1 MKVLKFGGSSISN
14 AKNIEKVIDI
24 LKDYDS
30 NIIVIFSAFGK
41 TTDKLI
47 ECGRLASKRDSNY
60 KTLLQSLLDDHLK
73 ICSSLFE
80 IKNQSEILSFVQKKF
95 NELESIFEGV
105 FNLK

>member
-14 AKNIEKVIDI
+14 AKNIEKVLDI

-47 ECGRLASKRDSNY
+47 ECGRLASNRDSNY
-60 KTLLQSLLDDHLK
+60 KTLFQSLLNEHLM
-73 ICSSLFE
+73 ICSNLFDV
-80 IKNQSEILSFVQKKF
+80 KSQSEILSFVQKK
-95 NELESIFEGV
+95 V
-105 FNLK
+105 FLKQYK

>member
-14 AKNIEKVIDI
+14 AKNIEKVLDI

-47 ECGRLASKRDSNY
+47 ECGRLASKRD
-60 KTLLQSLLDDHLK
+60 
-73 ICSSLFE
+73 
-80 IKNQSEILSFVQKKF
+80 
-95 NELESIFEGV
+95 
-105 FNLK
+105 

>member
-14 AKNIEKVIDI
+14 AKNIEKVLDI

-60 KTLLQSLLDDHLK
+60 KTLFQSLLD
-73 ICSSLFE
+73 E
-80 IKNQSEILSFVQKKF
+80 IM
-95 NELESIFEGV
+95 
-105 FNLK
+105 FNLDDEINKQKFIFSA